1 MSQTDSLAGPSTEAP
16 TGAGQSADPSTDDL
30 TGAERRL
37 ACMLALLSLPQMG
50 PSRVAKLLDLAPAD
64 KLWNTLRTGDPNTLG
79 SPCQELAKQ
88 AEVSHSQLVKWC
100 QHAQQIE
107 PEQQLAAY
115 QTHQVAVAELNSP
128 GYPDRL
134 AQDIEPPALLF
145 WQGQLD
151 ILNRHPTA
159 AIVGTR
165 SCSNYGRQVAFELG
179 QSLAAAGVAVV
190 SGLAVGIDTA
200 AHKGALSAGGA
211 PPVGVVAS
219 GLNKVYPKSNSQ
231 LWEAVATTGLLL
243 SETPL
248 DIAPERWRFPARNR
262 IIAALADVVVIVE
275 SLEKGGALF
284 TAEEAAQRAKPV
296 FAVPGPIRSA
306 ASYGTNRLLAEGCL
320 PLCDANDVLVALG
333 VPVSASQADPVSN
346 QPVGTK
352 SSKSAGAKAA
362 TSATMSIAELTS
374 QQQQLLEV
382 FDWQPAGLDQLV
394 ERSGMSLGE
403 VALCLD
409 DLQAVGHVIRR
420 GLWYERQARQ

>member
-64 KLWNTLRTGDPNTLG
+64 KLWNTLLASDPNTLG

-107 PEQQLAAY
+107 PAQQLAAY

-165 SCSNYGRQVAFELG
+165 SCSNYGREVAFELG

-219 GLNKVYPKSNSQ
+219 GLNKVYPKSNRQ
-231 LWEAVATTGLLL
+231 LWDAVATTGLLL

-248 DIAPERWRFPARNR
+248 DIAPERWRFP
-262 IIAALADVVVIVE
+262 
-275 SLEKGGALF
+275 GAQPHHCGF
-284 TAEEAAQRAKPV
+284 
-296 FAVPGPIRSA
+296 GP
-306 ASYGTNRLLAEGCL
+306 
-320 PLCDANDVLVALG
+320 
-333 VPVSASQADPVSN
+333 
-346 QPVGTK
+346 
-352 SSKSAGAKAA
+352 
-362 TSATMSIAELTS
+362 M
-374 QQQQLLEV
+374 
-382 FDWQPAGLDQLV
+382 W
-394 ERSGMSLGE
+394 
-403 VALCLD
+403 
-409 DLQAVGHVIRR
+409 
-420 GLWYERQARQ
+420 W